1 MTSSENPLTLPPIT
15 MSSPDL
21 TDDERQAVASVLEP
35 PNLSM
40 GSQITAFEESLRAY
54 TGSQHAI
61 GVSSGTAGLHLCVR
75 AAGIQTGD
83 LVITTPFS
91 FVASSNVLLYEEA
104 IPIFVDVHPTPGNI
118 DPYL

>member
-21 TDDERQAVASVLEP
+21 TDDERQAVASVLETP
-35 PNLSM
+35 SLSM
-40 GSQITAFEESLRAY
+40 GSQIIAFEESLKAY
-54 TGSQHAI
+54 TGCQHAI

-75 AAGIQTGD
+75 ACGIQEGD

-91 FVASSNVLLYEEA
+91 FVASTNVLLYGGA
-104 IPIFVDVHPTPGNI
+104 LPIFVDVE
-118 DPYL
+118 L